1 MRNAG
6 FVCVNIKGFVQYI
19 LFPDCACWLCR
30 RDAVLGDDHLCD
42 ACRPLLKPSP
52 TPAAPPPL
60 DGLTAGLAYEEHASA
75 LIHSFKYNGRIHL
88 ARLFAHAMS
97 IPKEWQ
103 CDCLVPVPLHPLK
116 LWLRGFNQSE
126 ELCRALQKNIPL
138 PLRKD
143 LLKRS
148 RFTKTQTQLDHA
160 ARQTNVR
167 DAFAAAPAAAG
178 LSILLVDDVT
188 TTHATLIACAKA
200 LKKAGATHVY
210 AACACYAPASP
221 A

>member
-1 MRNAG
+1 MSIR
-6 FVCVNIKGFVQYI
+6 GFVQYI

-30 RDAVLGDDHLCD
+30 RDAVLGDYHLCD
-42 ACRPLLKPSP
+42 TCRPLLKKPCP
-52 TPAAPPPL
+52 APAAPPPL
-60 DGLTAGLAYEEHASA
+60 SGLVAGLAYEEPASA

-88 ARLFAHAMS
+88 AKLFAHTMS
-97 IPKEWQ
+97 IPAEWP

-116 LWLRGFNQSE
+116 RWLRGFNQSE
-126 ELCRALQKNIPL
+126 ELCRALQENAPL
-138 PLRKD
+138 PLRPD
-143 LLKRS
+143 LLRRT
-148 RFTKTQTQLDHA
+148 RFTSAQAKLDHA

-167 DAFAAAPAAAG
+167 DAFVAAPAAAG

-188 TTHATLIACAKA
+188 TTHATLIACANA

-210 AACACYAPASP
+210 AACACYAPTSP

>member
-1 MRNAG
+1 M
-6 FVCVNIKGFVQYI
+6 NIKGFVQYI

-126 ELCRALQKNIPL
+126 ELCLALQENTAL

-143 LLKRS
+143 LLRRT
-148 RFTKTQTQLDHA
+148 RFTKTQTKLGPA
-160 ARQTNVR
+160 ARQTNVQ
-167 DAFAAAPAAAG
+167 DAFVAAPAAAG
-178 LSILLVDDVT
+178 LSVLLVDDVT
-188 TTHATLIACAKA
+188 TTHATLIACAMA
-200 LKKAGATHVY
+200 LKKAGAAHVY
-210 AACACYAPASP
+210 AACACFAPAPS